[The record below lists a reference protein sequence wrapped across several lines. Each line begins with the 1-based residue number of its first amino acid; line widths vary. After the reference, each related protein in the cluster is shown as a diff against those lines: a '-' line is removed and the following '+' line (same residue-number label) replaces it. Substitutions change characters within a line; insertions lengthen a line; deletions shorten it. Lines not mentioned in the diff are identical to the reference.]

1 MQAFPFFEHC
11 FLYVFFCKQAQIIFV
26 VSLKVHIFQGF
37 FCITKLFFRSTDC
50 NLKRTMAYKADS
62 RMWVPRPREP
72 QPAPKKMAKAKAKP
86 AKPVKPV
93 KSEKDGEKEP
103 SLKRRKRRSA
113 VKDENREVVNVKK
126 EASDSDAKEEES
138 HEVKASDP
146 KAEEVKPRVADVPE
160 EAKEKA
166 KGVVLKR
173 ATDPAVKEK
182 ADALLGVKAP
192 HSSVD
197 RASEEAEVEKAVD
210 DPYAKAPHGD
220 SDDEEDLEAELRSLG
235 ELPPRRSSE
244 MRSDRSDR
252 AAFDEEERRSV
263 PSSSIARPEKPKQ
276 KKKKK
281 TEKASDV
288 QSVMSE
294 EPMKRK
300 KKSWQG
306 SKKLAKR

>member
-1 MQAFPFFEHC
+1 M
-11 FLYVFFCKQAQIIFV
+11 
-26 VSLKVHIFQGF
+26 
-37 FCITKLFFRSTDC
+37 
-50 NLKRTMAYKADS
+50 
-62 RMWVPRPREP
+62 
-72 QPAPKKMAKAKAKP
+72 
-86 AKPVKPV
+86 
-93 KSEKDGEKEP
+93 
-103 SLKRRKRRSA
+103 
-113 VKDENREVVNVKK
+113 
-126 EASDSDAKEEES
+126 
-138 HEVKASDP
+138 
-146 KAEEVKPRVADVPE
+146 ADVPE
-160 EAKEKA
+160 EAKEKG

-173 ATDPAVKEK
+173 AADPAVKEK

-197 RASEEAEVEKAVD
+197 KASEEADVERAVD

-252 AAFDEEERRSV
+252 AALDEEERRSV

-294 EPMKRK
+294 EPMKTK

-306 SKKLAKR
+306 SKKLAKRGHRSTPSQSPEVGTYELDMTGVPREKLELTVSTLHRVNQGLKSSSDRAESALSGMTRAVGKMTRARNDEKNWLMEENRLLKDLIGWKKVEPQVAPPPSSSSEDETESLEEDEQEARDTIQEEVGDA